1 MLHEER
7 PFYKPFLYLFFKEII
22 IWDIVQTLCLQHA
35 KGSSPYDQTS
45 QKSNEQF
52 VSNAKFIKS
61 HKSLYI

>member
-35 KGSSPYDQTS
+35 KGSSPYD
-45 QKSNEQF
+45 
-52 VSNAKFIKS
+52 
-61 HKSLYI
+61 